1 MKVTDKKETSKH
13 AQKEKQVKTI
23 EISEKVEETVSV
35 QVNGTNSVTEKVANK
50 KEDTVEPKSVK
61 STEVSAETQ
70 TKAAPLPKEEEIT
83 DSDD

>member
-23 EISEKVEETVSV
+23 EISEETVSV
-35 QVNGTNSVTEKVANK
+35 QVNGTNSVTEKVAKK

-70 TKAAPLPKEEEIT
+70 TKAAPLPKEEEIS

>member
-1 MKVTDKKETSKH
+1 
-13 AQKEKQVKTI
+13 
-23 EISEKVEETVSV
+23 
-35 QVNGTNSVTEKVANK
+35 VNGTNSVTEKVANK
-50 KEDTVEPKSVK
+50 KENTVKPKSVK